1 MALSSAFRERL
12 EHMEHTR
19 NQRLSLLQAEKEL
32 QENKLQILASKQ
44 AEIRSMEQR
53 CLLMDHEIAFQNF
66 KILALKS
73 EIESLDARY
82 NTDLHQLRVLKSE
95 IEELEQTEKEKE
107 KFYELKRNEMKKFR
121 EDLEKFVTE
130 SKMKVNDLKNK
141 VNELNSTFIKLQG
154 NNGHLSN
161 SEIAAAEMRKAEL
174 VAMKEN
180 LEQILVSN
188 YQRRSN
194 LQNQLE
200 IILRTDNQEKK
211 KFSLFKGNNSVVK

>member
-32 QENKLQILASKQ
+32 QENNLQILASKQ

-53 CLLMDHEIAFQNF
+53 CLLMDREIAFQNF

-130 SKMKVNDLKNK
+130 SKMKVNDLKNI

-161 SEIAAAEMRKAEL
+161 SEIAAAEMRK
-174 VAMKEN
+174 
-180 LEQILVSN
+180 QS
-188 YQRRSN
+188 
-194 LQNQLE
+194 
-200 IILRTDNQEKK
+200 
-211 KFSLFKGNNSVVK
+211 

>member
-1 MALSSAFRERL
+1 MTFRGNERLDSYSPNSLTQKTEGQTAFRERL

-32 QENKLQILASKQ
+32 QENNLQILASKQ

-53 CLLMDHEIAFQNF
+53 CLLMDREIAFQNF

-82 NTDLHQLRVLKSE
+82 NTDLHQLSE

-130 SKMKVNDLKNK
+130 SKMKVNDLKNI

-161 SEIAAAEMRKAEL
+161 SEIAAAEMRK
-174 VAMKEN
+174 
-180 LEQILVSN
+180 QS
-188 YQRRSN
+188 
-194 LQNQLE
+194 
-200 IILRTDNQEKK
+200 
-211 KFSLFKGNNSVVK
+211 

>member
-32 QENKLQILASKQ
+32 QENNLQILASKQ

-53 CLLMDHEIAFQNF
+53 CLLMDREIAFQNF

-130 SKMKVNDLKNK
+130 SKMKVNDLKNI
-141 VNELNSTFIKLQG
+141 VNEVIMD
-154 NNGHLSN
+154 
-161 SEIAAAEMRKAEL
+161 I
-174 VAMKEN
+174 
-180 LEQILVSN
+180 
-188 YQRRSN
+188 
-194 LQNQLE
+194 
-200 IILRTDNQEKK
+200 
-211 KFSLFKGNNSVVK
+211 

>member
-32 QENKLQILASKQ
+32 QENNLQILASKQ

-53 CLLMDHEIAFQNF
+53 CLLMDREIAFQNF

-130 SKMKVNDLKNK
+130 SKMKVNDLKNI

>member
-32 QENKLQILASKQ
+32 QENNLQILASKQ

-53 CLLMDHEIAFQNF
+53 CLLMDREIAFQNF

-82 NTDLHQLRVLKSE
+82 NTDLHQLSE

-130 SKMKVNDLKNK
+130 SKMKVNDLKNI